1 MGLPHFSLAGKQV
14 REWGYQGTLV
24 RCCARSQRS
33 EKRAWTVRLQI
44 ADLWDRRVVDEKRT
58 FCEKSA
64 TERRKPRDTCDMR
77 ETREEARETTSNGFP
92 PSSLLRAFSSH
103 LPLSNLPL
111 WYYPCTIDLSR
122 TILREMK
129 IYSLNF
135 LKFSFAAVRYPL
147 TFDTIILLQFA
158 NVLSTHW

>member
-1 MGLPHFSLAGKQV
+1 MRLPRNSGSMLRAEPEIWKTSVNGSIINRWPV
-14 REWGYQGTLV
+14 RQASSWWE
-24 RCCARSQRS
+24 
-33 EKRAWTVRLQI
+33 
-44 ADLWDRRVVDEKRT
+44 RT

-77 ETREEARETTSNGFP
+77 ETREEARETTWNGFP

-135 LKFSFAAVRYPL
+135 LKFSFAAVKYPL